1 MSDFLMIK
9 FRFQKLCK
17 GRYCSTPTRLFSLKI
32 ISLESAKIG
41 KEEGS
46 MLSD

>member
-32 ISLESAKIG
+32 TSLESAKIG